1 MSKEAARKSM
11 QKLFDEKDR
20 LSKEQPAFTQSYSQF
35 LRDWERYSKSQE
47 ILNRTKELDDYLI
60 FGVLPRV

>member
-20 LSKEQPAFTQSYSQF
+20 LPKEQPDFTQSYSQF